1 MRICQEGTQETDP
14 CNVKWDTR
22 GCQATMGIT
31 NMERPGFTLTERSG
45 TVRNFDVNLPPA
57 NPRQTGSVTGPSA
70 TTTTSRPGS
79 GTSGISATVGSNPA
93 QKTVGSSGASDN
105 TFKAA
110 AALLALAAL

>member
-1 MRICQEGTQETDP
+1 MRICQEGQQETDP

-57 NPRQTGSVTGPSA
+57 NPKQGVTA
-70 TTTTSRPGS
+70 TTDAKNPIT
-79 GTSGISATVGSNPA
+79 GTSASKPAVKTSGSN
-93 QKTVGSSGASDN
+93 GASEN
-105 TFKAA
+105 ALNAA